1 MSDGDMGMTD
11 GGSIVAGTGVDVDIV
26 PPSTVKVGKAQ
37 SEELAGMTNELK
49 RKILEITVEHL
60 GLEPKLK
67 KVWLQCALLFRG
79 VQFNP
84 KDNQETLKEQ
94 LIVSLGVTRCRLVK
108 VTMEIVAG
116 PSIDVLPDLL

>member
-1 MSDGDMGMTD
+1 MNSSACSVRYSGE
-11 GGSIVAGTGVDVDIV
+11 TG
-26 PPSTVKVGKAQ
+26 
-37 SEELAGMTNELK
+37 
-49 RKILEITVEHL
+49 
-60 GLEPKLK
+60 PKLK